1 MTTVP
6 VEPALS
12 KAFLVFKFSHLLAI
26 VIICRDVDDVFL
38 EVILR
43 GNCTSLQRGPYSV
56 GTHSG

>member
-43 GNCTSLQRGPYSV
+43 GNCTSL
-56 GTHSG
+56 